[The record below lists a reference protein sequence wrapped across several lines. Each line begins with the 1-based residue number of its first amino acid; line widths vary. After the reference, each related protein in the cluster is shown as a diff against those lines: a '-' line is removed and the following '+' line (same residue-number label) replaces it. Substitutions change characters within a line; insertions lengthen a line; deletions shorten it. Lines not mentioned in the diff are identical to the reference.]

1 MNDLNF
7 KKEYPYIASNV
18 FKQKDV
24 NHILTIINAGR
35 LSSHIKFVG
44 YGLVTYDEDDTKME
58 NAHLT
63 FMEKFNRL
71 KTNCLV
77 FDVLKTVWNDNV
89 YTKMYILKQNNV
101 KDPTF
106 SIVFHN
112 EETGITTQNPCI
124 EYAYDVLAQDIM
136 RVIFNLRMHPLY
148 EMYKRRKNIST
159 FPSIIEVEECYRKIK
174 ETPFVDCNND
184 NTV

>member
-124 EYAYDVLAQDIM
+124 EYAYDVLSQDIM
-136 RVIFNLRMHPLY
+136 RVIFNLRMRPLY